1 MTRYILTDAQWA
13 KIEPLCQGKVGD
25 AGRTAVDNRL
35 FIEAIL
41 WIIRTGSPWRD
52 LPEEFGNWK
61 SIHKRYRRWVLADR
75 FHDIFEELNRDLDM
89 EYVMI
94 DGTIVKVHRHGQ
106 GAKGGLLNQAIGQ
119 SKGGMTTKILAMVDA
134 LGNLIDFKLMPGQ
147 RNDICGVEPLIK
159 EKEFDALLA
168 DKAFDADWLVEELT
182 ERGSKV
188 VIPLRN
194 NRKLQREHD
203 KMMYCW
209 RHLIE
214 NFFCK
219 LKEFKKIAMR
229 AEKTDQSFAAN
240 IYLAAAVL
248 KLR

>member
-1 MTRYILTDAQWA
+1 
-13 KIEPLCQGKVGD
+13 
-25 AGRTAVDNRL
+25 
-35 FIEAIL
+35 
-41 WIIRTGSPWRD
+41 
-52 LPEEFGNWK
+52 
-61 SIHKRYRRWVLADR
+61 
-75 FHDIFEELNRDLDM
+75 
-89 EYVMI
+89 
-94 DGTIVKVHRHGQ
+94 
-106 GAKGGLLNQAIGQ
+106 
-119 SKGGMTTKILAMVDA
+119 MVDA

-188 VIPLRN
+188 VIPPRN

-214 NFFCK
+214 NFFANSKNSKRLRCAQ
-219 LKEFKKIAMR
+219 KKPTNLLLPIF
-229 AEKTDQSFAAN
+229 TLLLP
-240 IYLAAAVL
+240 Y
-248 KLR
+248 